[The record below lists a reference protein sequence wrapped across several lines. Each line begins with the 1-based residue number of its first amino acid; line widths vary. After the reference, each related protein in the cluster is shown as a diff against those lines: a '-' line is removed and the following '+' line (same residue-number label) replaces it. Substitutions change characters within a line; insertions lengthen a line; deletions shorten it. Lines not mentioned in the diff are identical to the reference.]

1 MKSPI
6 AAGFLLA
13 LLTVTMT
20 FGLKAK
26 PSDEF
31 YKKMHQMCV
40 DTNANS
46 NAIYITSCYQYIR
59 GFLQGAVVTENA
71 IVKGFITGEFDSAFV
86 DESVKAAQLNGNSQW
101 RNAVHMSG
109 YTGFCL
115 PSEEVTHDVVVSLL
129 KGIQAK
135 FKPLEDK
142 IPTNPL
148 SEHLY
153 ELLMERYTCEWMIRS
168 SEPAP

>member
-1 MKSPI
+1 MKKTL

-13 LLTVTMT
+13 LLTTT

-31 YKKMHQMCV
+31 YEKMNQMCA

-46 NAIYITSCYQYIR
+46 SAIYITSCYQYIR

-71 IVKGFITGEFDSAFV
+71 IARGFITGEFDSAFV
-86 DESVKAAQLNGNSQW
+86 EESVKATQLKGNSQW
-101 RNAVHMSG
+101 RSAVKMSG

-115 PSEEVTHDVVVSLL
+115 PTEAVTHDVVVSLL
-129 KGIQAK
+129 KGVQGK
-135 FKPLEDK
+135 FRQLEDK
-142 IPTNPL
+142 IPNNPL

-153 ELLMERYTCEWMIRS
+153 ELLMERYTCDWMIRS